1 MSHSRTLILDIETNT
16 KHDNIWCCVTKDIY
30 SGEVNVWT
38 EVKNLRNYLRKDDRL
53 VGHNIIGFDVPILNR
68 QGNLKITLNQL
79 VDTLVMSRLLN
90 PSLEGGH
97 SLKEWGK
104 RLGNYKGD
112 FTNFDGGLC
121 DEMVEYC
128 KQDVE
133 VTHQLYN
140 LLTNELKGWDQR
152 CIDLEHK
159 VAHIIGRQERHGFKL
174 DISKAIGLV
183 ADWKTMLSNIEERL
197 QSVFPPVVVER
208 YSEKTG
214 KRLKDH
220 IEVFNPGSRQQIADR
235 LISLGWNP
243 KQHTEKGQ
251 VKVDETIL
259 AGIDLPE
266 AKSIAEYLLLQKR
279 VAQVSSWIDAVSEDG
294 RVHGK
299 VITNGAVTGR
309 MTHHSPNMAQV
320 PSGSS
325 PWGKECRDC
334 WIVDEGKLLVG
345 ADASGLELRML
356 AHYMKDQD
364 YVREVC
370 EGDIH
375 TKNQNAAGLQTR
387 PQAKTFIYAFLY
399 GAGPAKIGSIVGGG
413 EQEGKKLIKSFLDN
427 TPALKALRTKIEGL
441 AEKGYLPGL
450 DGRKLQVRSA
460 HAALNTL
467 LQSAGAIVMKQALVL
482 LYDKIRKESLS
493 AQFVVN
499 VHDEWQIEVDAK
511 DADTVGKMAVEAI
524 EEAGVVLKLRCPLT
538 GEYRVGKSWVETH

>member
-38 EVKNLRNYLRKDDRL
+38 EVKNLRNYLRKDDKL

-68 QGNLKITLNQL
+68 QWNLKITLNQL

-133 VTHQLYN
+133 VTHQLYS
-140 LLTNELKGWDQR
+140 LLTNELKRWDQR

-208 YSEKTG
+208 YSDKTG

-309 MTHHSPNMAQV
+309 ATHHSPNMAQI
-320 PSGSS
+320 PNMSS
-325 PWGKECRDC
+325 PWGKECREC
-334 WIVDEGKLLVG
+334 WIVDEGHKIVG
-345 ADASGLELRML
+345 IDLAQLELRCL
-356 AHYMKDQD
+356 AHYMQDQE
-364 YVREVC
+364 YIKELLS
-370 EGDIH
+370 GDIH
-375 TKNQNAAGLQTR
+375 TKNQQAAGLASR
-387 PQAKTFIYAFLY
+387 NQAKTFIFALCY
-399 GAGPAKIGSIVGGG
+399 GAGAEKIGSIVNGTK
-413 EQEGKKLIKSFLDN
+413 EEGQQLINRFLAN
-427 TPALKALRTKIEGL
+427 TPSLKALR
-441 AEKGYLPGL
+441 EKVERESAKGFLPGL
-450 DGRKLQVRSA
+450 DGRKLQIRSQ
-460 HAALNTL
+460 HSALNTL
-467 LQSAGAIVMKQALVL
+467 LQSAGAIVSKQWMLE
-482 LYDKIRKESLS
+482 LYRLAKQKKIDYNQV
-493 AQFVVN
+493 AW
-499 VHDEWQIEVDAK
+499 VHDELQCEVREEYAEELGQLAVQAARNVTDIL
-511 DADTVGKMAVEAI
+511 KM
-524 EEAGVVLKLRCPLT
+524 RCPMDA
-538 GEYRVGKSWVETH
+538 EYRVGNNWADSH